1 MKFCTLA
8 LAAALL
14 APKVNSQITMTNGNF
29 TFIGSYESTALGA
42 YLGGGS
48 IVGNKL
54 LIVVEAEYASSKIAS
69 VPILRNGKLFK
80 TCVFIMTIDSS
91 LIMAMHT
98 SNKNCTFTLPT
109 QKPQEGSLGLTSQV
123 LVTFTSSHIWNRY
136 PKWPSL

>member
-14 APKVNSQITMTNGNF
+14 APKVNSHCITMTNGNF
-29 TFIGSYESTALGA
+29 TFLGSYESTALGE

-54 LIVVEAEYASSKIAS
+54 LIIVEVDFASSKFAS
-69 VPILRNGKLFK
+69 VPILRNRKWFK

-98 SNKNCTFTLPT
+98 
-109 QKPQEGSLGLTSQV
+109 
-123 LVTFTSSHIWNRY
+123 
-136 PKWPSL
+136 

>member
-29 TFIGSYESTALGA
+29 TFLGSYNSAPSS

-54 LIVVEAEYASSKIAS
+54 LIVVDAEYENSKILS
-69 VPILRNGKLFK
+69 VPIFRNGKWSK

-98 SNKNCTFTLPT
+98 
-109 QKPQEGSLGLTSQV
+109 
-123 LVTFTSSHIWNRY
+123 
-136 PKWPSL
+136 